1 MDNPIYY
8 SDLIAPDSSIEN
20 LIVQLGKLQDQ
31 YGKNLEQVRVEAQNL
46 ANSIRNVSGA
56 TEQGR
61 QQMQQTAQATQQ
73 LAQSNKQLTD
83 AEKANLV
90 EIERAKMA
98 RREAMQMAKAEAK
111 VMLEEEKLKKQ
122 KLKDMDIEKMSYN
135 QLSAMYSQ
143 MKLKINSLTAEERK
157 QVEMEDQLISR
168 SKKVYEQM
176 KKLQEET
183 GKHQLNVGNYY
194 EGVSNAM
201 KDWANQIPG
210 MIGGNNALFKSFM
223 ALGSGMQGTT
233 TIMGGLSAG
242 LKALGTT
249 LMSLMANPVFLAV
262 AGVAAV
268 GTGIK
273 WWYDYN
279 TGIQEATR
287 LTREFTG
294 MVGQDLVNF
303 RSEILAIADT
313 WGKDFKETLQ
323 ATDAVAANFKIS
335 FEEAATAIKDG
346 FQAGADLNG
355 DFLNKLQ
362 QYPAYF
368 KEAGLSVRQF
378 VAILTQTRSGIFGD
392 QGLDAIKQ
400 ANARIR
406 EMSKG
411 TADALN
417 AIKIDSEQVQQDLV
431 SGAKTTFDVLQ
442 EVSAKLAELPPA
454 SKEVGEVLV
463 NVFGKQGRD
472 AGLEMI
478 KALQDINT
486 NLDEVKK
493 GTGELGELE
502 AEQAQ
507 AEKDLQVA
515 LASLFDATGGSFERL
530 KSNISVFTKK
540 ALTELIKGFIKVANA
555 IIEMYNKSKA
565 FRAIWQTIGMVI
577 KAQVSLVTNIL
588 IALKDLLVGLGR
600 IIYGGF
606 TGSLEEIKHGI
617 EQFTLALPR
626 MVASLARDTATNLKH
641 AVDEVSSGQMKPIT
655 IPVEFDFG
663 NGVNT
668 VLGVAKKLVG
678 IGSKGEDYEVGDTIK
693 KALGLTKE
701 MKNAGL
707 LKSNNKSNS
716 SGTTDND
723 IDENSSKKL
732 TYTAPKSSSSKSS
745 SKSSSSRTKSTGR
758 GGRTT
763 SSGNKPRQEDPIK
776 ALENELKKEWALY
789 QENLKQYRA
798 WQESQ
803 DVYIDG
809 EEELQKTQAQRKY
822 DRQIQDLRNT
832 QAYYSSLHKI
842 NAANQWTPEQDQWI
856 NDRITALQLERTE
869 ALLNIERQFIIKR
882 NELEKDGNEMVL
894 KTLKEGSKEEFEL
907 RKKNLELERSTAL
920 MQDAMKPIAEQ
931 LGSKKINAMYDAE
944 LHKIEDEYTQH
955 YLDLYDK
962 EQEFKESEFDLLN
975 KSEAQKT
982 KFRLKAEKE
991 RLQKVLELNEKM
1003 NNKMSDVEVATIQNQ
1018 IKKIDQEMA
1027 KTGYNDVYDM
1037 MGLSLNDEQK
1047 AAIDQSL
1054 QYATEA
1060 LNTFMDAYVKA
1071 AEAKVALADKEV
1083 DSAKKV
1089 LENEIEARNQG
1100 YASDVATAQKELDL
1114 ARKNQQKALEQQ
1126 RKAQRAQALM
1136 DAATQASSLIT
1147 ATANIWSSFTKLGP
1161 WGVAA
1166 AIAATTLMW
1175 GSFAASK
1182 IKALQM
1188 TSGGDEQYGEGTVEL
1203 LAGGSHQSG
1212 NDVDL
1217 GRKKDGTRRRAEG
1230 GEFFAVINKRNSRRY
1245 RKEIPPLIRSLNNG
1259 TFGQKY
1265 LNAYKTDDGLIFN
1278 INGSSEELK
1287 SISNDVREIRKRN
1300 ERKVYVDGQ
1309 GNIVEQYRNVKRTI
1323 RRN

>member
-8 SDLIAPDSSIEN
+8 SDLINPGSGEDPIVR
-20 LIVQLGKLQDQ
+20 LITELQDLQNQ
-31 YGKNLEQVRVEAQNL
+31 YAANIAQIKQGATDL
-46 ANSIRNVSGA
+46 ANSLKNVSGA

-61 QQMQQTAQATQQ
+61 HQMQQAAQTTQS
-73 LAQSNKQLTD
+73 LAKEWQSMTQ
-83 AEKANLV
+83 AEKDNLV
-90 EIERAKMA
+90 EQEKMKAA
-98 RREAMQMAKAEAK
+98 RREAVNIAKQQARMEREVAGSYNHLSAQYNMLKIQINGMTQAERENTEQGKKMVTQAKA
-111 VMLEEEKLKKQ
+111 
-122 KLKDMDIEKMSYN
+122 I
-135 QLSAMYSQ
+135 
-143 MKLKINSLTAEERK
+143 
-157 QVEMEDQLISR
+157 
-168 SKKVYEQM
+168 YEQM

-194 EGVSNAM
+194 EGVSQAM
-201 KDWANQIPG
+201 KDWANQIPAA
-210 MIGGNNALFKSFM
+210 IGGNNALFKSFLS
-223 ALGSGMQGTT
+223 LGSSMNGTT
-233 TIMGGLSAG
+233 SVMGGLSAG

-249 LMSLMANPVFLAV
+249 LTSLLANPVFLAV

-268 GTGIK
+268 GAGIK

-279 TGIQEATR
+279 SGIQEATR

-294 MVGQDLVNF
+294 MVGNDLVNF
-303 RSEILAIADT
+303 RSEILAISNT

-335 FEEAATAIKDG
+335 FEEAASAIKDG

-355 DFLNKLQ
+355 DFLNKLK

-368 KEAGLSVRQF
+368 KEAGLNVKQF

-411 TADALN
+411 TADALKS
-417 AIKIDSEQVQQDLV
+417 IKIDADQVQQDLV

-442 EVSAKLAELPPA
+442 DVSAKLAELPPA
-454 SKEVGEVLV
+454 SQEVGEVLV

-478 KALQDINT
+478 KSLQDINT

-502 AEQAQ
+502 AKQ
-507 AEKDLQVA
+507 AEAEKELQIA
-515 LASLFDATGGSFERL
+515 LASLFDQTGGNFERMKANL
-530 KSNISVFTKK
+530 SIFVKQ
-540 ALTELIKGFIKVANA
+540 ALTSLIKGINRVINA
-555 IIEMYNKSKA
+555 IVEMYNKSVA
-565 FRAIWQTIGMVI
+565 FRAIWNGIGMVI
-577 KAQVSLVTNIL
+577 KAQVALVTNIL
-588 IALKDLLVGLGR
+588 VALKDLIVGLGKTL
-600 IIYGGF
+600 YGVF
-606 TGSLEEIKHGI
+606 TFDWDTLKAGV
-617 EQFTLALPR
+617 EQFMLALPK
-626 MVASLARDTATNLKH
+626 MVKAQMQSVGKIVAEGLNDT
-641 AVDEVSSGQMKPIT
+641 I
-655 IPVEFDFG
+655 
-663 NGVNT
+663 NGH
-668 VLGVAKKLVG
+668 
-678 IGSKGEDYEVGDTIK
+678 IYSKGDGIRNNMIEWAKQNSKHPEKYKNNGESTESDDDGKYKYMSKVPEPSTPTISD
-693 KALGLTKE
+693 A
-701 MKNAGL
+701 
-707 LKSNNKSNS
+707 
-716 SGTTDND
+716 
-723 IDENSSKKL
+723 SSKAK
-732 TYTAPKSSSSKSS
+732 
-745 SKSSSSRTKSTGR
+745 
-758 GGRTT
+758 TT
-763 SSGNKPRQEDPIK
+763 STPTTKAGKAGKSGKSGNHTRQVDPIK
-776 ALENELKKEWALY
+776 ALEDAAKKEWQVY
-789 QENLKQYRA
+789 NERLKQYRT
-798 WQESQ
+798 WEDSQ
-803 DVYIDG
+803 LVYIEN
-809 EEELQKTQAQRKY
+809 EEALQKRQAQLKY
-822 DRQIQDLRNT
+822 DRQIQDLENT
-832 QAYYSSLHKI
+832 QKYYSQLHQI
-842 NAANQWTPEQDQWI
+842 NAQNQWTPEQDKWI
-856 NDRITALQLERTE
+856 NDQITALQLERTE

-882 NELEKDGNEMVL
+882 NELEKDGNEMVM

-907 RKKNLELERSTAL
+907 RKRNLELERSTAL

-931 LGSKKINAMYDAE
+931 IGSKKINAMYDAE
-944 LHKIEDEYTQH
+944 LAKIEDEYTQH
-955 YLDLYDK
+955 HLDLYDK
-962 EQEFKESEFDLLN
+962 EAEYYQSEFDLLN

-991 RLQKVLELNEKM
+991 RLQKILELNEKM

-1089 LENEIEARNQG
+1089 LESEIEARNQG

-1126 RKAQRAQALM
+1126 RKAQRAQILM
-1136 DAATQASSLIT
+1136 DSATQASSLIT
-1147 ATANIWSSFTKLGP
+1147 ATANIWKAFTGTGP

-1188 TSGGDEQYGEGTVEL
+1188 TSGNDEQYGEGTVEL

-1323 RRN
+1323 RKN

>member
-8 SDLIAPDSSIEN
+8 SDLINPGSGEDPIVR
-20 LIVQLGKLQDQ
+20 LITEL
-31 YGKNLEQVRVEAQNL
+31 QNL
-46 ANSIRNVSGA
+46 QTQYAANIAQIKQGATDLASSLKNVSGA

-61 QQMQQTAQATQQ
+61 QQMQQASQTTQN
-73 LAQSNKQLTD
+73 LAREWQTLTQ
-83 AEKANLV
+83 AEKDNLV
-90 EIERAKMA
+90 EQEKMKAA
-98 RREAMQMAKAEAK
+98 RREAVNIAKQQARMEREAAGSYNHLSAQYNMLKIQINGMTQAERENTEQGKKMVAQAKA
-111 VMLEEEKLKKQ
+111 
-122 KLKDMDIEKMSYN
+122 I
-135 QLSAMYSQ
+135 
-143 MKLKINSLTAEERK
+143 
-157 QVEMEDQLISR
+157 
-168 SKKVYEQM
+168 YEQM

-194 EGVSNAM
+194 EGVSQAM

-223 ALGSGMQGTT
+223 SLGSGMQGTT

-268 GTGIK
+268 GAGIK

-294 MVGQDLVNF
+294 MVGNDLVNF

-355 DFLNKLQ
+355 DFLNKLK

-368 KEAGLSVRQF
+368 KEAGLNVRQF

-411 TADALN
+411 TADALKS
-417 AIKIDSEQVQQDLV
+417 IKIDADQVQQDLV

-442 EVSAKLAELPPA
+442 DVSAKLAELPPA

-463 NVFGKQGRD
+463 NVFGRQGRD

-478 KALQDINT
+478 KSLQDINT

-502 AEQAQ
+502 AKQ
-507 AEKDLQVA
+507 AEAEKELQIA
-515 LASLFDATGGSFERL
+515 LASLFDQTGGNFERMKANL
-530 KSNISVFTKK
+530 SIFVKQ
-540 ALTELIKGFIKVANA
+540 ALTSLIKGINRVINA
-555 IIEMYNKSKA
+555 IIEMYNKSVA
-565 FRAIWQTIGMVI
+565 FRAIWNGIGMVI
-577 KAQVSLVTNIL
+577 KAQVALITNIL
-588 IALKDLLVGLGR
+588 IALKDLIVGLGR
-600 IIYGGF
+600 TLYGVF
-606 TGSLEEIKHGI
+606 TFDWDTLKHGV
-617 EQFTLALPR
+617 EQFMLAIPK
-626 MVASLARDTATNLKH
+626 MVKAQMQSVGKIVAEGINDT
-641 AVDEVSSGQMKPIT
+641 I
-655 IPVEFDFG
+655 
-663 NGVNT
+663 NGH
-668 VLGVAKKLVG
+668 
-678 IGSKGEDYEVGDTIK
+678 IYSKGDGIRNNMIEWAKQNSKHPEKYQNNGESNESDDDGKYKYMSKVAEPSTPTISD
-693 KALGLTKE
+693 A
-701 MKNAGL
+701 
-707 LKSNNKSNS
+707 
-716 SGTTDND
+716 
-723 IDENSSKKL
+723 SSKAK
-732 TYTAPKSSSSKSS
+732 
-745 SKSSSSRTKSTGR
+745 
-758 GGRTT
+758 TT
-763 SSGNKPRQEDPIK
+763 STTTTKAGKSGKSGNSTRQVDPIK
-776 ALENELKKEWALY
+776 ALEDAAKKEWQVY
-789 QENLKQYRA
+789 NERLKQYRT
-798 WQESQ
+798 WEDSQ
-803 DVYIDG
+803 LVYIEN
-809 EEELQKTQAQRKY
+809 EEALQKRQAQLKY
-822 DRQIQDLRNT
+822 DRQIQDLENT
-832 QAYYSSLHKI
+832 QKYYSQLHQI
-842 NAANQWTPEQDQWI
+842 NAQNQWTPEQDKWI
-856 NDRITALQLERTE
+856 NDQITALQLERTE

-907 RKKNLELERSTAL
+907 RKRNLELERSTAL

-931 LGSKKINAMYDAE
+931 IGDKKINAMYDAE
-944 LHKIEDEYTQH
+944 LQKIEDEYTQH

-962 EQEFKESEFDLLN
+962 EREYYDSEYDLLN

-982 KFRLKAEKE
+982 KYRLQAEKE

-1147 ATANIWSSFTKLGP
+1147 ATANIWKAFTGTGP

>member
-8 SDLIAPDSSIEN
+8 SDLINPGSGEDPIVRLITELQN
-20 LIVQLGKLQDQ
+20 LQTQ
-31 YGKNLEQVRVEAQNL
+31 YAANIAQIKQGATDL
-46 ANSIRNVSGA
+46 ANSLKNVSGA

-61 QQMQQTAQATQQ
+61 QQMQQTAQTTQN
-73 LAQSNKQLTD
+73 LAKEWQAMTQ
-83 AEKANLV
+83 AEKDNLV
-90 EIERAKMA
+90 EQEKMKAA
-98 RREAMQMAKAEAK
+98 RREAMNIAKQQARMEREVAGSYNHLSAQYNMLKIQINGMTQAERENTEQGKKMVAQAKA
-111 VMLEEEKLKKQ
+111 
-122 KLKDMDIEKMSYN
+122 I
-135 QLSAMYSQ
+135 
-143 MKLKINSLTAEERK
+143 
-157 QVEMEDQLISR
+157 
-168 SKKVYEQM
+168 YEQM

-194 EGVSNAM
+194 EGVSQAM

-268 GTGIK
+268 GAGIK

-279 TGIQEATR
+279 SGIQEATR

-303 RSEILAIADT
+303 RSEILAISDT

-355 DFLNKLQ
+355 DFLNKLK

-368 KEAGLSVRQF
+368 KEAGLNVRQF

-411 TADALN
+411 TADALKS
-417 AIKIDSEQVQQDLV
+417 IKIDADQVQQDLV

-442 EVSAKLAELPPA
+442 DVSAKLAELPPA
-454 SKEVGEVLV
+454 SKEVGDVLV

-478 KALQDINT
+478 KSLQDINT

-502 AEQAQ
+502 AKQ
-507 AEKDLQVA
+507 AEAEKELQIA
-515 LASLFDATGGSFERL
+515 LASLFDQTGGNFERMKANL
-530 KSNISVFTKK
+530 SIFVKQ
-540 ALTELIKGFIKVANA
+540 ALTSLIKGINRVINA
-555 IIEMYNKSKA
+555 IVEMYNKSVA
-565 FRAIWQTIGMVI
+565 FRAIWNGIGMVI
-577 KAQVSLVTNIL
+577 KAQVALVTNIL
-588 IALKDLLVGLGR
+588 VALKDLIVGLGKTL
-600 IIYGGF
+600 YGVF
-606 TGSLEEIKHGI
+606 TFDWDTLKAGV
-617 EQFTLALPR
+617 EQFMLALPK
-626 MVASLARDTATNLKH
+626 MVKAQMQSVGKIVAEGLNDT
-641 AVDEVSSGQMKPIT
+641 I
-655 IPVEFDFG
+655 
-663 NGVNT
+663 NGH
-668 VLGVAKKLVG
+668 
-678 IGSKGEDYEVGDTIK
+678 IYSKGDGIRNNMIEWAKQNSKHPEKYQNNGESTESDDDGKYKYMSKVAEPSTPTISD
-693 KALGLTKE
+693 A
-701 MKNAGL
+701 
-707 LKSNNKSNS
+707 
-716 SGTTDND
+716 
-723 IDENSSKKL
+723 SSKAK
-732 TYTAPKSSSSKSS
+732 
-745 SKSSSSRTKSTGR
+745 
-758 GGRTT
+758 TT
-763 SSGNKPRQEDPIK
+763 STPTTKAGKSGKSGNPTKQVDPIK
-776 ALENELKKEWALY
+776 ALEDAAKKEWQVY
-789 QENLKQYRA
+789 NERLKQYRT
-798 WQESQ
+798 WEDSQ
-803 DVYIDG
+803 LVYIEN
-809 EEELQKTQAQRKY
+809 EEALQKRQAQLKY
-822 DRQIQDLRNT
+822 DRQIQDLENT
-832 QAYYSSLHKI
+832 QKYYSQLHQI
-842 NAANQWTPEQDQWI
+842 NAQNQWTPEQDKWI
-856 NDRITALQLERTE
+856 NDQITALQLERTE

-882 NELEKDGNEMVL
+882 NELEKDGNEMVM
-894 KTLKEGSKEEFEL
+894 KTLKDGSKEEFEL

-931 LGSKKINAMYDAE
+931 IGSKKINAMYDAE
-944 LHKIEDEYTQH
+944 LQKIEDEYTQH

-962 EQEFKESEFDLLN
+962 EREYYDSEYDLLN

-982 KFRLKAEKE
+982 KYRLQAEKE
-991 RLQKVLELNEKM
+991 RLQKILELNEKM

-1147 ATANIWSSFTKLGP
+1147 ATANIWKAFTGTGP

-1323 RRN
+1323 RKN

>member
-8 SDLIAPDSSIEN
+8 SDLIAPDASITN
-20 LIVQLGKLQDQ
+20 LIEQLQQLQAQ

-46 ANSIRNVSGA
+46 ANSIKNVSGA

-90 EIERAKMA
+90 EIERAKLA

-111 VMLEEEKLKKQ
+111 VALEEEKAKKQ
-122 KLKDMDIEKMSYN
+122 KLSTMKLEEMSYN
-135 QLSAMYSQ
+135 QLSALYSQ

-194 EGVSNAM
+194 EGVSQAM
-201 KDWANQIPG
+201 KDWANQIPAA
-210 MIGGNNALFKSFM
+210 IGGNNALFKSFLS
-223 ALGSGMQGTT
+223 LGSSMNGTT
-233 TIMGGLSAG
+233 SVMGGLSAG

-268 GTGIK
+268 GAGIK

-279 TGIQEATR
+279 AGIQEATR

-294 MVGQDLVNF
+294 MVGAELVDF

-323 ATDAVAANFKIS
+323 ATDAVAANFGVS
-335 FEEAATAIKDG
+335 FREAAAAIKDG

-355 DFLNKLQ
+355 DFLNKLK

-368 KEAGLSVRQF
+368 KEAGLNVRQF

-406 EMSKG
+406 EMAKG
-411 TADALN
+411 TSDALQS
-417 AIKIDSEQVQQDLV
+417 IGIDSEQVKEDLI

-442 EVSAKLAELPPA
+442 DVSAKLAELPPA
-454 SKEVGEVLV
+454 SQEVGEVLV

-478 KALQDINT
+478 KSLQDINT

-502 AEQAQ
+502 AEQAK
-507 AEKDLQVA
+507 AEKELQVA
-515 LASLFDATGGSFERL
+515 LAALFDQTGGNFERM
-530 KSNISVFTKK
+530 KANISIFTKK
-540 ALTELIKGFIKVANA
+540 ALTWLIKGFIRVTNA
-555 IIEMYNKSKA
+555 IIEMYNKSAA
-565 FRAIWQTIGMVI
+565 FRAIWAGIAAVI
-577 KAQVSLVTNIL
+577 KAQIALITNVF
-588 IALKDLLVGLGR
+588 IALKDLIVGLGKTL
-600 IIYGGF
+600 YGVF
-606 TGSLEEIKHGI
+606 TFDWDTLKTGI

-626 MVASLARDTATNLKH
+626 MVAAQAKSAAKIAMDSVADIANGH
-641 AVDEVSSGQMKPIT
+641 IDPIK
-655 IPVEFDFG
+655 IPVEFTD
-663 NGVNT
+663 
-668 VLGVAKKLVG
+668 
-678 IGSKGEDYEVGDTIK
+678 EDGYQVGDNVLAAVNKARQIK
-693 KALGLTKE
+693 ASRSAGSD
-701 MKNAGL
+701 NAPSTP
-707 LKSNNKSNS
+707 KSTSS
-716 SGTTDND
+716 SGRA
-723 IDENSSKKL
+723 S
-732 TYTAPKSSSSKSS
+732 
-745 SKSSSSRTKSTGR
+745 GR
-758 GGRTT
+758 T
-763 SSGNKPRQEDPIK
+763 SSGNSRGSRTSARTGNRGRQEDPIK
-776 ALENELKKEWALY
+776 ALENRLKEEWRVYNESLR
-789 QENLKQYRA
+789 QRRA
-798 WQESQ
+798 YEDSQ
-803 DVYIDG
+803 LVYIEN
-809 EEELQKTQAQRKY
+809 EEALQKRQAQLKY
-822 DRQIQDLRNT
+822 DRQIQDLENT
-832 QAYYSSLHKI
+832 QKYYRQLHQI
-842 NAANQWTPEQDQWI
+842 NEKNQWTPEQDKWI
-856 NDRITALQLERTE
+856 NDRITALALERTE
-869 ALLNIERQFIIKR
+869 AILNIERTFQIKR
-882 NELEKDGNEMVL
+882 NELEKEGNEMVL
-894 KTLKEGSKEEFEL
+894 KTIKEGSKEEFEL
-907 RKKNLELERSTAL
+907 RKRNLELERSTAL

-931 LGSKKINAMYDAE
+931 IGSKKINAMYDAE
-944 LHKIEDEYTQH
+944 LQKIEDEYTQH

-962 EQEFKESEFDLLN
+962 EREYYDSEYDLLN

-982 KFRLKAEKE
+982 KYRLQAEKE
-991 RLQKVLELNEKM
+991 RLQKILELNEKM
-1003 NNKMSDVEVATIQNQ
+1003 DNKMSDVEVATIQNQ

-1114 ARKNQQKALEQQ
+1114 ARRNQQKALEQQ

-1147 ATANIWSSFTKLGP
+1147 ATANIWKAFTGTGP

-1323 RRN
+1323 RKN

>member
-8 SDLIAPDSSIEN
+8 SDLINPGSGEDPIVR
-20 LIVQLGKLQDQ
+20 LITEL
-31 YGKNLEQVRVEAQNL
+31 QNL
-46 ANSIRNVSGA
+46 QTQYAANIAQIKQGATDLASSLKNVTGA

-61 QQMQQTAQATQQ
+61 QQMQQASQTTQN
-73 LAQSNKQLTD
+73 LAREWQTLTQ
-83 AEKANLV
+83 AEKDNLV
-90 EIERAKMA
+90 EQEKMKAA
-98 RREAMQMAKAEAK
+98 RREAVNIAKQQARMEREAAGSYNHLSAQYNMLKIQINGMTQAERENTEQGKKMVAQAKA
-111 VMLEEEKLKKQ
+111 
-122 KLKDMDIEKMSYN
+122 I
-135 QLSAMYSQ
+135 
-143 MKLKINSLTAEERK
+143 
-157 QVEMEDQLISR
+157 
-168 SKKVYEQM
+168 YEQM

-194 EGVSNAM
+194 EGVSKAM

-210 MIGGNNALFKSFM
+210 MIGGNNALFRSFM

-268 GTGIK
+268 GAGIK

-279 TGIQEATR
+279 SGIQEATR

-294 MVGQDLVNF
+294 MVGDDLVDF

-323 ATDAVAANFKIS
+323 ATDAVAANFGVS
-335 FEEAATAIKDG
+335 FREAAAAIKDG

-355 DFLNKLQ
+355 DFLNKLK

-368 KEAGLSVRQF
+368 KEAGLNVRQF

-406 EMSKG
+406 EMAKG
-411 TADALN
+411 TSEALQ
-417 AIKIDSEQVQQDLV
+417 AIGIDSEQVKEDLV

-454 SKEVGEVLV
+454 SQEVGEVLV

-478 KALQDINT
+478 KSLQDINT

-502 AEQAQ
+502 AEQAK
-507 AEKDLQVA
+507 AEKELQVA
-515 LASLFDATGGSFERL
+515 LASLFDQTGGNFERMKANL
-530 KSNISVFTKK
+530 SIFVKQ
-540 ALTELIKGFIKVANA
+540 ALTSLIKGINKVINA
-555 IIEMYNKSKA
+555 IIEMYNKSVA
-565 FRAIWQTIGMVI
+565 FRAIWNGIGMVI
-577 KAQVSLVTNIL
+577 KAQVALVTNIL
-588 IALKDLLVGLGR
+588 VALKDLIVGLGKTL
-600 IIYGGF
+600 YGVF
-606 TGSLEEIKHGI
+606 TFDWDTLKAGV
-617 EQFTLALPR
+617 EQFMLALPK
-626 MVASLARDTATNLKH
+626 MVKAQMQSVGKIVAEGLNDT
-641 AVDEVSSGQMKPIT
+641 I
-655 IPVEFDFG
+655 
-663 NGVNT
+663 NGH
-668 VLGVAKKLVG
+668 
-678 IGSKGEDYEVGDTIK
+678 IYSKGDGIRNNMIEWAKQNSKHPEKYQNNGESAESDDDGKYKYMSKVAEPSTPTISD
-693 KALGLTKE
+693 A
-701 MKNAGL
+701 
-707 LKSNNKSNS
+707 
-716 SGTTDND
+716 
-723 IDENSSKKL
+723 SSKAK
-732 TYTAPKSSSSKSS
+732 
-745 SKSSSSRTKSTGR
+745 
-758 GGRTT
+758 TT
-763 SSGNKPRQEDPIK
+763 STPTTKAGKSGKSGNPTRQVDPIK
-776 ALENELKKEWALY
+776 ALEDAAKKEWQVY
-789 QENLKQYRA
+789 NERLKQYRT
-798 WQESQ
+798 WEDSQ
-803 DVYIDG
+803 LAYIEN
-809 EEELQKTQAQRKY
+809 EEELQKRQAQLKY
-822 DRQIQDLRNT
+822 DRQIQDLENT
-832 QAYYSSLHKI
+832 KKYYSQLHQI
-842 NAANQWTPEQDQWI
+842 NAQNQWTPEQDKWI
-856 NDRITALQLERTE
+856 NDQITALQLERTE

-882 NELEKDGNEMVL
+882 NELEKDGNEMVM

-907 RKKNLELERSTAL
+907 RKRNLELERSTAL

-931 LGSKKINAMYDAE
+931 IGGKKIDAMYDAE
-944 LHKIEDEYTQH
+944 LQKIEDEYTQH

-962 EQEFKESEFDLLN
+962 EREYYDSEYDLLN

-982 KFRLKAEKE
+982 KYRLQAEKE

-1147 ATANIWSSFTKLGP
+1147 ATANIWKAFTGTGP

>member
-8 SDLIAPDSSIEN
+8 SDLINPGSGEDPIVR
-20 LIVQLGKLQDQ
+20 LITEL
-31 YGKNLEQVRVEAQNL
+31 QNL
-46 ANSIRNVSGA
+46 QTQYAANIAQIKQGATDLASSLKNVSGA

-61 QQMQQTAQATQQ
+61 QQMQHAAQTTQSLAKEWQAMTQ
-73 LAQSNKQLTD
+73 
-83 AEKANLV
+83 AEKDNLV
-90 EIERAKMA
+90 EQEKMKAA
-98 RREAMQMAKAEAK
+98 RREAVNIAKQQARMEREVAGSYNHLSAQYNMLKIQINGMTQAERENTEQGKKMVAQAKA
-111 VMLEEEKLKKQ
+111 
-122 KLKDMDIEKMSYN
+122 I
-135 QLSAMYSQ
+135 
-143 MKLKINSLTAEERK
+143 
-157 QVEMEDQLISR
+157 
-168 SKKVYEQM
+168 YEQM

-194 EGVSNAM
+194 EGVSQAM
-201 KDWANQIPG
+201 KDWASQIPAA
-210 MIGGNNALFKSFM
+210 IGGNNALFKSFM

-268 GTGIK
+268 GAGIK

-355 DFLNKLQ
+355 DFLNKLK

-368 KEAGLSVRQF
+368 KEAGLNVRQF

-442 EVSAKLAELPPA
+442 DVSAKLAELPPA

-641 AVDEVSSGQMKPIT
+641 AVDEVSNGQMKPIT

-663 NGVNT
+663 KGVNT

-693 KALGLTKE
+693 KALGVTKE
-701 MKNAGL
+701 MKDAGL

-716 SGTTDND
+716 SATADND

-745 SKSSSSRTKSTGR
+745 SSRTRTGR

-832 QAYYSSLHKI
+832 QAYYAAMHKI
-842 NAANQWTPEQDQWI
+842 NAQNQWTPEQDQWI

-882 NELEKDGNEMVL
+882 NELEKEGNEMVM

-907 RKKNLELERSTAL
+907 RKRNLELERSTAL

-931 LGSKKINAMYDAE
+931 IGSKKINAMYDAE
-944 LHKIEDEYTQH
+944 LAKIEDEYTQH
-955 YLDLYDK
+955 HLDLYDK
-962 EQEFKESEFDLLN
+962 EAEYYQSEFDLLN

-991 RLQKVLELNEKM
+991 RLQKILELNEKM

-1147 ATANIWSSFTKLGP
+1147 ATANIWKAFTGTGP

-1188 TSGGDEQYGEGTVEL
+1188 TSGNDEQYGEGTVEL

>member
-8 SDLIAPDSSIEN
+8 SDLIAPDASITN
-20 LIVQLGKLQDQ
+20 LIEQLQQLQAQ

-46 ANSIRNVSGA
+46 ANSIKNVSGA

-111 VMLEEEKLKKQ
+111 VALEEEKAKKQ
-122 KLKDMDIEKMSYN
+122 KLSAMKLEEMSYN
-135 QLSAMYSQ
+135 QLSALYSQ

-157 QVEMEDQLISR
+157 QAEMEDQLISK
-168 SKKVYEQM
+168 SKKVYDQM

-194 EGVSNAM
+194 EGVSQAM
-201 KDWANQIPG
+201 QDWANQIPAA
-210 MIGGNNALFKSFM
+210 IGGNNALFKSFLS
-223 ALGSGMQGTT
+223 LGSSMNGTT
-233 TIMGGLSAG
+233 SVMGGLSAG

-249 LMSLMANPVFLAV
+249 LTSLLANPVFLAV
-262 AGVAAV
+262 AGVSAV
-268 GTGIK
+268 GAGIK

-279 TGIQEATR
+279 SGIQEATR

-294 MVGQDLVNF
+294 MVGNDLVNF
-303 RSEILAIADT
+303 RSEILAISDT

-335 FEEAATAIKDG
+335 FEEAASAIKDG

-368 KEAGLSVRQF
+368 KEAGLNVRQF

-406 EMSKG
+406 EMAKG
-411 TADALN
+411 TSEALQ
-417 AIKIDSEQVQQDLV
+417 AIGIDSEQVKEDLV

-454 SKEVGEVLV
+454 SQEVGEVLV

-478 KALQDINT
+478 KSLQDINT

-502 AEQAQ
+502 ADQAK
-507 AEKDLQVA
+507 AEKELQVA
-515 LASLFDATGGSFERL
+515 LAALFDQTGGNFERMKANL
-530 KSNISVFTKK
+530 SIFVKQ
-540 ALTELIKGFIKVANA
+540 ALTSLIKGINRVINA
-555 IIEMYNKSKA
+555 IVEMYNKSVA
-565 FRAIWQTIGMVI
+565 FRAIWNGIGMVI
-577 KAQVSLVTNIL
+577 KAQVALVTNIL
-588 IALKDLLVGLGR
+588 VALKDLIVGLGKTL
-600 IIYGGF
+600 YGVF
-606 TGSLEEIKHGI
+606 TFDWDTLKAGV
-617 EQFTLALPR
+617 EQFMLALPK
-626 MVASLARDTATNLKH
+626 MVKAQMQSVGKIVAEGLNDTINGHIYSK
-641 AVDEVSSGQMKPIT
+641 
-655 IPVEFDFG
+655 G
-663 NGVNT
+663 NGIRNNMIEWAKQNSKHPEKYQNNGEST
-668 VLGVAKKLVG
+668 ESDDDGKYKYMSKVAEP
-678 IGSKGEDYEVGDTIK
+678 STPTISD
-693 KALGLTKE
+693 A
-701 MKNAGL
+701 
-707 LKSNNKSNS
+707 
-716 SGTTDND
+716 
-723 IDENSSKKL
+723 SSKAK
-732 TYTAPKSSSSKSS
+732 
-745 SKSSSSRTKSTGR
+745 
-758 GGRTT
+758 TT
-763 SSGNKPRQEDPIK
+763 STPTTKAGKAGKSGKSGNSTRQVDPIK
-776 ALENELKKEWALY
+776 ALEDAAKKEWQVY
-789 QENLKQYRA
+789 NERLKQYRT
-798 WQESQ
+798 WEDSQ
-803 DVYIDG
+803 LVYIEN
-809 EEELQKTQAQRKY
+809 EEALQKRQAQLKY
-822 DRQIQDLRNT
+822 DRQIQDLENT
-832 QAYYSSLHKI
+832 QKYYSQLHQI
-842 NAANQWTPEQDQWI
+842 NAQNQWTPEQDKWI
-856 NDRITALQLERTE
+856 NDQITALQLERTE
-869 ALLNIERQFIIKR
+869 ALLNIERRFIIKR
-882 NELEKDGNEMVL
+882 NELEKEGNEMVM

-907 RKKNLELERSTAL
+907 RKRNLELERSTAL

-931 LGSKKINAMYDAE
+931 IGSKKINDMYDAE
-944 LHKIEDEYTQH
+944 LAKIEDEYTQH
-955 YLDLYDK
+955 HLDLYDK
-962 EQEFKESEFDLLN
+962 EAEYYESEFDLLN

-991 RLQKVLELNEKM
+991 RLQKILELNEKM

-1089 LENEIEARNQG
+1089 LESEIEARNQG

-1126 RKAQRAQALM
+1126 RKAQRAQVLM
-1136 DAATQASSLIT
+1136 DSATQASSLIT
-1147 ATANIWSSFTKLGP
+1147 ATANIWKAFTGTGP

-1188 TSGGDEQYGEGTVEL
+1188 TSGNDEQYGEGTVEL

-1278 INGSSEELK
+1278 INGSSDELK

-1323 RRN
+1323 RKN